1 MSNPMKMMKQVQQ
14 MQAKME
20 KMQAEL
26 AQETVAFS
34 AGGGMISATA
44 TCDGTLKAI
53 KIDPKVVDPEDV
65 EMLEDLVV
73 VAVDGAIQAGRDKM
87 GTEMA
92 KVTEGLKL
100 PGGMNLP
107 F

>member
-26 AQETVAFS
+26 AQETVEFS
-34 AGGGMISATA
+34 AGGGMIAATA
-44 TCDGTLKAI
+44 TCDGALKAI
-53 KIDPKVVDPEDV
+53 KIDPKVVDPEDI

-73 VAVDGAIQAGRDKM
+73 AAVDGAIQAGRDKM

>member
-1 MSNPMKMMKQVQQ
+1 MESRCFTYTFRGWTRSFQGRYEEAIEDCKQ
-14 MQAKME
+14 
-20 KMQAEL
+20 
-26 AQETVAFS
+26 
-34 AGGGMISATA
+34 
-44 TCDGTLKAI
+44 AI
-53 KIDPKVVDPEDV
+53 KVDPKVVDPEDI

-73 VAVDGAIQAGRDKM
+73 AAVDGAIQAGRDKM